1 MSEDA
6 LADEIRHAVEAP
18 STRIVVVGGGVAGLV
33 VARECARPGFAV
45 TLLEASGRVGGSV
58 APLELDGLTL
68 DAGAESFATRG
79 GHVAALLESLGL
91 SDDVVQPNAAGA
103 WVRHGSRSVPLPKA
117 GLLGIPSSP
126 LARDVVAAIG
136 RRGAFRAY
144 LDRLKPVLKIGQ
156 EKRLG
161 ALVRQR
167 MGDKVLDLLVAPV
180 VTGVYSASPDDLDVD
195 VVAPGLNAAL
205 TRLGSLSGAVGELR
219 STAKA
224 GSAVGHRGPATPD
237 DAFARSFNSLGQ
249 LALQGVQVSARATDL
264 STGAVLFSVDDHVV
278 MPTASIGKVLLLV
291 EVAARLESGQLSPL
305 VQLDRLPQD
314 AAGDSGIWQ
323 HLQVPALPVADLAA
337 LVGASSDNLAT
348 NVLLRRVGLEAVSAR
363 TEALGLTRT
372 GLLDLA
378 RDHRGPDDAP
388 QLSVGSANELTWLF
402 SALARGEVVDA
413 ATSQRVISWLSLNSD
428 FSLVSSA
435 FGLDPHSHRHAEHG
449 ILLVNKTGI
458 DAGVRSE
465 VGVLRGPNAG
475 VTYAVSTYFDDTEL
489 PERLAVIEG
498 MRTVGIDLLEY
509 VF

>member
-1 MSEDA
+1 
-6 LADEIRHAVEAP
+6 
-18 STRIVVVGGGVAGLV
+18 
-33 VARECARPGFAV
+33 
-45 TLLEASGRVGGSV
+45 
-58 APLELDGLTL
+58 
-68 DAGAESFATRG
+68 
-79 GHVAALLESLGL
+79 
-91 SDDVVQPNAAGA
+91 
-103 WVRHGSRSVPLPKA
+103 
-117 GLLGIPSSP
+117 
-126 LARDVVAAIG
+126 
-136 RRGAFRAY
+136 
-144 LDRLKPVLKIGQ
+144 
-156 EKRLG
+156 
-161 ALVRQR
+161 
-167 MGDKVLDLLVAPV
+167 
-180 VTGVYSASPDDLDVD
+180 
-195 VVAPGLNAAL
+195 
-205 TRLGSLSGAVGELR
+205 
-219 STAKA
+219 
-224 GSAVGHRGPATPD
+224 HRGPATPD

>member
-1 MSEDA
+1 MQTQESERRR
-6 LADEIRHAVEAP
+6 RHAEA
-18 STRIVVVGGGVAGLV
+18 RR
-33 VARECARPGFAV
+33 AR
-45 TLLEASGRVGGSV
+45 
-58 APLELDGLTL
+58 
-68 DAGAESFATRG
+68 
-79 GHVAALLESLGL
+79 
-91 SDDVVQPNAAGA
+91 
-103 WVRHGSRSVPLPKA
+103 
-117 GLLGIPSSP
+117 
-126 LARDVVAAIG
+126 
-136 RRGAFRAY
+136 
-144 LDRLKPVLKIGQ
+144 
-156 EKRLG
+156 
-161 ALVRQR
+161 
-167 MGDKVLDLLVAPV
+167 
-180 VTGVYSASPDDLDVD
+180 
-195 VVAPGLNAAL
+195 
-205 TRLGSLSGAVGELR
+205 
-219 STAKA
+219 
-224 GSAVGHRGPATPD
+224 HRGPATAA
-237 DAFARSFNSLGQ
+237 DAFSRSFNSLGQ

-291 EVAARLESGQLSPL
+291 EVAARLESGRLSPL

-337 LVGASSDNLAT
+337 LVGATSDNLAT

-372 GLLDLA
+372 ALLDLV

-402 SALARGEVVDA
+402 SSLARGEIVDA

-449 ILLVNKTGI
+449 ILLVNKTGT

-475 VTYAVSTYFDDTEL
+475 VTYAVSTYFDDSEL
-489 PERLAVIEG
+489 HDRLAVIDG

>member
-1 MSEDA
+1 MPPDRGSIVTTRLQGAARTSRTLSQEIPNHVTMQTQESERRR
-6 LADEIRHAVEAP
+6 RHAEA
-18 STRIVVVGGGVAGLV
+18 RR
-33 VARECARPGFAV
+33 AR
-45 TLLEASGRVGGSV
+45 
-58 APLELDGLTL
+58 
-68 DAGAESFATRG
+68 
-79 GHVAALLESLGL
+79 
-91 SDDVVQPNAAGA
+91 
-103 WVRHGSRSVPLPKA
+103 
-117 GLLGIPSSP
+117 
-126 LARDVVAAIG
+126 
-136 RRGAFRAY
+136 
-144 LDRLKPVLKIGQ
+144 
-156 EKRLG
+156 
-161 ALVRQR
+161 
-167 MGDKVLDLLVAPV
+167 
-180 VTGVYSASPDDLDVD
+180 
-195 VVAPGLNAAL
+195 
-205 TRLGSLSGAVGELR
+205 
-219 STAKA
+219 
-224 GSAVGHRGPATPD
+224 HRGPSTAA
-237 DAFARSFNSLGQ
+237 DAFSRSFTSLGQ

-291 EVAARLESGQLSPL
+291 EVAARLQSGQLSPL

-337 LVGASSDNLAT
+337 LVGATSDNLAT

-372 GLLDLA
+372 ALLDLV

-402 SALARGEVVDA
+402 SSLARGEIVDA

-449 ILLVNKTGI
+449 ILLVNKTGT

-489 PERLAVIEG
+489 PDRLAVIDG

>member
-1 MSEDA
+1 MQTQESERRR
-6 LADEIRHAVEAP
+6 RHA
-18 STRIVVVGGGVAGLV
+18 T
-33 VARECARPGFAV
+33 ARRAR
-45 TLLEASGRVGGSV
+45 
-58 APLELDGLTL
+58 
-68 DAGAESFATRG
+68 
-79 GHVAALLESLGL
+79 
-91 SDDVVQPNAAGA
+91 
-103 WVRHGSRSVPLPKA
+103 
-117 GLLGIPSSP
+117 
-126 LARDVVAAIG
+126 
-136 RRGAFRAY
+136 
-144 LDRLKPVLKIGQ
+144 
-156 EKRLG
+156 
-161 ALVRQR
+161 
-167 MGDKVLDLLVAPV
+167 
-180 VTGVYSASPDDLDVD
+180 
-195 VVAPGLNAAL
+195 
-205 TRLGSLSGAVGELR
+205 
-219 STAKA
+219 
-224 GSAVGHRGPATPD
+224 HRGPAAPD

-305 VQLDRLPQD
+305 VQLDRLPKD